1 MMSEK
6 KKWRRLES
14 SGSKLADTELIKKK
28 EMFFLPADLVKGARN
43 EVLSH

>member
-6 KKWRRLES
+6 DRRRLES
-14 SGSKLADTELIKKK
+14 SGSKLADTEFMKKK
-28 EMFFLPADLVKGARN
+28 EMFFLPAELMKEARN